1 MTMDPLEHV
10 LVNLL
15 GATTSD
21 SSYRR
26 FFEEYGITQ
35 ASELA
40 SITENRLATVSYGV
54 LTPSVGDTP
63 ATIVCMFLPPA
74 QQDRILKIV
83 KWFLSKGTNV
93 TNKTWLELTPEV
105 LEYWQPASAIVAPA
119 TPVGSDA
126 RSSSVKSAAAKFRK
140 TIKNHFVPYP
150 KFSEDRFWVTWNT
163 NIRIKLRVHG
173 VQLVLDPDYLPETV
187 DETDT
192 FVEMQNFAFGVFNN
206 ILLTPRAHGIL
217 HKHVDELDAQA
228 VYRDLVAS
236 YGKGINAQ
244 ITATSIETKLTL
256 YSFATSKS
264 KTCVAFLTTW
274 RNLIYDLERIN
285 EFPLPDH
292 QKSVQLK
299 SAVRSHP
306 QLKLFLGNVQLY
318 SRTHVGMSANDSN
331 FEYDYDLML
340 KHATDIDQTDL
351 EDRGKH
357 RSGRSA
363 NNAKSQSSSKKKTN
377 KPIGKKHK
385 NYVPPE
391 KWNALSPEEKRTIMD
406 QQGPRPVPPPAPALL
421 VNAAA
426 TQPPPMVYVSD
437 SMAVDNQSLASTH
450 VPPAAG
456 PGQLLR
462 SLISNSAARQ
472 HPAPWNGATSDSF
485 SVNGTTYCREV
496 NHASV
501 QYRLSTHD
509 VSLNKDSLID
519 GGANGG
525 LSGSDV
531 TVILQSLLEA
541 TVSGIGNSELTNLCL
556 STVAG
561 LIHTTDGPIFGV
573 FHQYAHLGTGNTIHL
588 CNQMRSW
595 GVTVDDVPR
604 TFGGKQR
611 IITSDGRFVIPLSVS
626 GGLTYLS
633 MQAPTE
639 EDLDYFEWVPFTAD
653 NEWDPT
659 GVSSPAAADDDLSL
673 QLPAGHVPFR
683 DERINNFGLLAHSA
697 AVS

>member
-1 MTMDPLEHV
+1 
-10 LVNLL
+10 
-15 GATTSD
+15 
-21 SSYRR
+21 
-26 FFEEYGITQ
+26 
-35 ASELA
+35 
-40 SITENRLATVSYGV
+40 
-54 LTPSVGDTP
+54 VG
-63 ATIVCMFLPPA
+63 
-74 QQDRILKIV
+74 
-83 KWFLSKGTNV
+83 
-93 TNKTWLELTPEV
+93 
-105 LEYWQPASAIVAPA
+105 
-119 TPVGSDA
+119 
-126 RSSSVKSAAAKFRK
+126 KSA
-140 TIKNHFVPYP
+140 
-150 KFSEDRFWVTWNT
+150 D
-163 NIRIKLRVHG
+163 
-173 VQLVLDPDYLPETV
+173 
-187 DETDT
+187 
-192 FVEMQNFAFGVFNN
+192 
-206 ILLTPRAHGIL
+206 
-217 HKHVDELDAQA
+217 
-228 VYRDLVAS
+228 
-236 YGKGINAQ
+236 
-244 ITATSIETKLTL
+244 
-256 YSFATSKS
+256 
-264 KTCVAFLTTW
+264 
-274 RNLIYDLERIN
+274 
-285 EFPLPDH
+285 
-292 QKSVQLK
+292 
-299 SAVRSHP
+299 
-306 QLKLFLGNVQLY
+306 
-318 SRTHVGMSANDSN
+318 DSD
-331 FEYDYDLML
+331 FEYVYDLML
-340 KHATDIDQTDL
+340 EHATDIDQTDL
-351 EDRGKH
+351 EDRGNN
-357 RSGRSA
+357 RGGRSA

-406 QQGPRPVPPPAPALL
+406 QQGPRPAPAPAPALL

-437 SMAVDNQSLASTH
+437 STAVDNQSLASTH

-472 HPAPWNGATSDSF
+472 YPAPSNGATSDSF

-496 NHASV
+496 NCSV

-531 TVILQSLLEA
+531 TVISQSLLEA
-541 TVSGIGNSELTNLCL
+541 TVSGIGNSELTNLRL

-561 LIHTTDGPIFGV
+561 LIHTTDGPIIGV
-573 FHQYAHLGTGNTIHL
+573 LHQYAHLGVGNTIHL

-611 IITSDGRFVIPLSVS
+611 IVTSNGRFVIPLSVS

-633 MQAPTE
+633 MQAPAE
-639 EDLDYFEWVPFTAD
+639 EDLDTFEWVPFTAD
-653 NEWDPT
+653 NEWDPN
-659 GVSSPAAADDDLSL
+659 GVSSPAAADNDLSL